1 MVKIGCC
8 NLSKTGS
15 ISNIL
20 ILGGMNKYWVRS
32 KKAWIF
38 KSEDVTSPIDLPDM
52 NIGRIFNPGSGV
64 ILIDKRSVMCIGG
77 A

>member
-1 MVKIGCC
+1 
-8 NLSKTGS
+8 
-15 ISNIL
+15 
-20 ILGGMNKYWVRS
+20 MNKYWVRS

-38 KSEDVTSPIDLPDM
+38 KSEDVTSPGDLPDM

-64 ILIDKRSVMCIGG
+64 ILIDKSSVMCIGG